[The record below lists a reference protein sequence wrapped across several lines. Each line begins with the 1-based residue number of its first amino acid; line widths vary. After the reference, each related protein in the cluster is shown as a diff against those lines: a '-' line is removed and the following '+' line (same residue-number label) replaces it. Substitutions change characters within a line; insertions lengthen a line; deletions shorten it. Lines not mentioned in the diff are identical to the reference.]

1 MAYFTSSF
9 KDDICFTVRLNEQT
23 IHQMTGIT
31 TTLRKN
37 PIQCMN
43 WSIATFYVKWQSKSR
58 NRYISCRI
66 WQNGNL
72 FQYTIFLRMTTSPY
86 SYTTY
91 SWKKKY
97 LNRKQTM
104 FHIFIARDKYL
115 QVMFKKLLLDDHGK
129 FSDILLPKTVCMN
142 NLNIQCS
149 KPIHSYVLSI
159 NLKNTKR
166 KVKSN
171 QKYPLIQ

>member
-1 MAYFTSSF
+1 MAKWKSFSIHYFLENDNFPILIYYSF
-9 KDDICFTVRLNEQT
+9 
-23 IHQMTGIT
+23 M
-31 TTLRKN
+31 
-37 PIQCMN
+37 
-43 WSIATFYVKWQSKSR
+43 
-58 NRYISCRI
+58 
-66 WQNGNL
+66 
-72 FQYTIFLRMTTSPY
+72 
-86 SYTTY
+86 
-91 SWKKKY
+91 KKKY

-115 QVMFKKLLLDDHGK
+115 QVMFRKLLLNDQGK